1 MAAPA
6 EPDWVIRTEVFDGPL
21 DLLLYLVRREG
32 IDLRS
37 LPVSRIADAYLSYI
51 DRMRDLHLGV
61 AGEYLVMAATLV
73 WMKSLELLPRR
84 PVIEEDEEGED
95 PREALARRLQDY
107 AAVREGADVLE
118 SRPRVGRDVFL
129 RMPDEPSGS
138 KRLVEAGL
146 DAFGLLDVFYDLL
159 QREVVA
165 EAEYTVDVR
174 SLSLE
179 EACSWVLAELE
190 AGVERLDRLLHALPS
205 RREKVLTFIAVLEMA
220 RLGWVGIRQQQH
232 LGEVQLSKR
241 VEGHIDMTRLTGR
254 VEASCA

>member
-61 AGEYLVMAATLV
+61 AGEYLVMADTLV

-95 PREALARRLQDY
+95 PREALARRLQAY

-129 RMPDEPSGS
+129 
-138 KRLVEAGL
+138 
-146 DAFGLLDVFYDLL
+146 
-159 QREVVA
+159 
-165 EAEYTVDVR
+165 
-174 SLSLE
+174 LSL
-179 EACSWVLAELE
+179 
-190 AGVERLDRLLHALPS
+190 
-205 RREKVLTFIAVLEMA
+205 I
-220 RLGWVGIRQQQH
+220 
-232 LGEVQLSKR
+232 
-241 VEGHIDMTRLTGR
+241 HI
-254 VEASCA
+254 